1 MIDPA
6 AKFEL
11 PGNFDLRDGSA
22 DNKLHNRGLP
32 ADDISRPN
40 HESYII
46 GQQPIIQ
53 QTIMAWWRSGYRA
66 RLEILFLRERR
77 FESCPRRSF
86 CDRYS
91 LRDVVLCAFL
101 FGVSKCRFMV
111 VWAFFGPTNAPLW
124 QPTLK

>member
-1 MIDPA
+1 MVLRTE
-6 AKFEL
+6 EL
-11 PGNFDLRDGSA
+11 VYGS
-22 DNKLHNRGLP
+22 LL
-32 ADDISRPN
+32 ADDVNWLNRET
-40 HESYII
+40 HII